1 MKAYTQNGK
10 NQLKMQ
16 DLSKRNMN
24 VFAGRGDVCRIFI
37 VGLLIIFSSQGIA
50 QTRNVTTVEMKALT
64 PIDYVINSNDNVEEK
79 AIEFYIMGLSE
90 ENEIWTMEELLVN
103 QKGIDRA
110 RMSSDMS
117 YCVVIT
123 LKGSNINEEFIKTL
137 VESKGFKIENY
148 SERWINKPSIQKG
161 VQVFI
166 QDSPRQT
173 KEIEDSKKIK
183 KNKN

>member
-1 MKAYTQNGK
+1 MRNVSQ
-10 NQLKMQ
+10 
-16 DLSKRNMN
+16 RNMSL
-24 VFAGRGDVCRIFI
+24 FEGHSDVCRIMI
-37 VGLLIIFSSQGIA
+37 IGLFMILSYQGIA
-50 QTRNVTTVEMKALT
+50 QTRNVTMVEMKALT
-64 PIDYVINSNDNVEEK
+64 PIDYVINSNQNIEEK

-90 ENEIWTMEELLVN
+90 ENEVWTMEELLAN

-123 LKGSNINEEFIKTL
+123 LKGSNINEEFIKIL

-148 SERWINKPSIQKG
+148 SERWINKPSMEKG